1 MSPLRL
7 LVGMGP
13 NSRLRPDSMIFV
25 KTFNLLKNIYEE
37 NDATKDNVTAGTDN
51 LFENVPL
58 LIISLVI
65 LSFNLL
71 SN

>member
-1 MSPLRL
+1 M
-7 LVGMGP
+7 
-13 NSRLRPDSMIFV
+13 
-25 KTFNLLKNIYEE
+25 
-37 NDATKDNVTAGTDN
+37 KDNVTAGTDN